1 MLHIKQCGIMI
12 FGEFQS
18 QSKQIK
24 KKLLN
29 PMSWFSLEVG

>member
-1 MLHIKQCGIMI
+1 MLYIKQCEIMI

-24 KKLLN
+24 KTVEPYEL
-29 PMSWFSLEVG
+29 V